1 MHKHT
6 VATRPQAGNGSLL
19 VAADQGQARVTPE
32 PARRR
37 ARARST
43 AALPRIIHTL
53 RGRGYTF
60 VTVTKLL
67 HDRMIWGPAR

>member
-6 VATRPQAGNGSLL
+6 VATRPQAGNGLL
-19 VAADQGQARVTPE
+19 RSWRPIKARVTPE